1 MDAAQDRARFD
12 WLVETVGASALALA
26 VGFAG
31 LKAAPPLGAGTPAA
45 ILAAGL
51 AFALGALAIRAV
63 PAGAREHVL
72 PPFVL
77 VPTQLEELLLDCPE
91 GELLLDMPLEEPLL
105 LQHVP
110 EEGVLLLDD
119 PLVESDPGLRVV
131 QLFAAPSMLT
141 PGQLRERIEQHL
153 ATGAMHVV
161 REFEGPAP
169 DASDAL
175 YAALSDLRRS
185 LR

>member
-12 WLVETVGASALALA
+12 WLVEIVGASALALA

-31 LKAAPPLGAGTPAA
+31 LKAAPSIGAGTAA
-45 ILAAGL
+45 AMLAAGL
-51 AFALGALAIRAV
+51 AFGLGALGIRAV
-63 PAGAREHVL
+63 PVGSRDHVL
-72 PPFVL
+72 PPFAL
-77 VPTQLEELLLDCPE
+77 APIEPEELLLDCPA
-91 GELLLDMPLEEPLL
+91 GELLLDTPLEEPLL
-105 LQHVP
+105 LQHVL
-110 EEGVLLLDD
+110 EDGVLLLDD
-119 PLVESDPGLRVV
+119 PLVESDPGSRVV
-131 QLFAAPSMLT
+131 RLFAAPPMPT